1 MIWVD
6 WCILG
11 LGLLSVV
18 LGILRGFF
26 REVATLAVWVLA
38 FVVAMQFGQALA
50 VSLDSYIS
58 VPSVRI
64 AAAYAILFLGVL
76 IAGAIVTHFVVE
88 MIRRSVISGTD
99 RALGGLFGIARALVI
114 GGLLALLAGKTVV
127 REDAWWRQSLLIP
140 VLETVAQGLESVIP
154 PAWIERLAPKPGTA
168 PAEPTSAPAAAPA
181 NGPAGGT

>member
-11 LGLLSVV
+11 LGLLSAL

-38 FVVAMQFGQALA
+38 LVVAVQFGELLA
-50 VSLDSYIS
+50 DQLQPYIS
-58 VPSVRI
+58 VPSIRV

-76 IAGAIVTHFVVE
+76 IIGAIITHFIVE

-99 RALGGLFGIARALVI
+99 RALGGLFGVARALII
-114 GGLLALLAGKTVV
+114 GGFLVLVAGKTIV
-127 REDAWWRQSLLIP
+127 RQDAWWKQSLTIP
-140 VLETVAQGLESVIP
+140 VLETVAAGIATILPET
-154 PAWIERLAPKPGTA
+154 WIDAITPK
-168 PAEPTSAPAAAPA
+168 PAAAPA
-181 NGPAGGT
+181 AQGAG